1 VQVRVNPSAVYA
13 ELEDGAIVLNLD
25 TGTYFGLDSIGSRI
39 WALVR
44 DGATQ
49 SAIVTQL
56 ETEYA
61 TERPQLDAEVTD
73 YLLTLEASG
82 LIHFA

>member
-13 ELEDGAIVLNLD
+13 ELEDGAIVLNVD
-25 TGTYFGLDSIGSRI
+25 TGTYFGLDSVGSRI
-39 WALVR
+39 WALVG
-44 DGATQ
+44 DGSTQ

-61 TERPQLDAEVTD
+61 AERPQLDADVTD
-73 YLLTLEASG
+73 YLRSLEANG
-82 LIHFA
+82 LIHVA